1 MAQAQQKAPRDI
13 ARPVPGRVSMAGL
26 TGLRA
31 PGTLL
36 ILTAAWCS
44 SAAPGVTQRLM
55 SSWKLWIRVPF
66 CHSESRSRKKALMRK
81 FTVRSM
87 VEIPGSSLTS
97 EWKMPSHLST
107 FYELLNRPLSSSCL
121 WVEMR
126 TVCWRNKV
134 RLLAFCAMSS
144 LDAWTSS
151 TSPAAERVAQA
162 TVAKRA
168 LRARQPL
175 GMQLVAAQKLKSEAA
190 ID

>member
-1 MAQAQQKAPRDI
+1 MLCYGNTRDLQLVMVSMVLDSSKWLMAQAQQKAPRDI

-44 SAAPGVTQRLM
+44 SAAPGVTPKADVQLE
-55 SSWKLWIRVPF
+55 IVPF
-66 CHSESRSRKKALMRK
+66 CHWESRSRKKALMRK

-87 VEIPGSSLTS
+87 VEIPGSSLDLS
-97 EWKMPSHLST
+97 EKCPRIFLR
-107 FYELLNRPLSSSCL
+107 FPSCL
-121 WVEMR
+121 IDYFHPVAF

-144 LDAWTSS
+144 PDAWTSS
-151 TSPAAERVAQA
+151 TSP
-162 TVAKRA
+162 
-168 LRARQPL
+168 
-175 GMQLVAAQKLKSEAA
+175 
-190 ID
+190 